1 MKTLNWKTM
10 RGTPVKRER
19 ASLIYQLHSILC
31 CRGQY
36 VAQGLREFSP
46 AAHISFSASPSDL
59 IQHGEDAHRLARRHL
74 TCRAVMDMIRE
85 AWETGEMRRVIPT
98 RDELI
103 VGIGPV
109 IAIGDHHN
117 LSSRGS
123 LHIFGKLELAAI
135 GQRESSTQ
143 IAVHQR

>member
-1 MKTLNWKTM
+1 
-10 RGTPVKRER
+10 
-19 ASLIYQLHSILC
+19 
-31 CRGQY
+31 
-36 VAQGLREFSP
+36 
-46 AAHISFSASPSDL
+46 
-59 IQHGEDAHRLARRHL
+59 
-74 TCRAVMDMIRE
+74 
-85 AWETGEMRRVIPT
+85 MRRVIPT